1 MSKGSIQGH
10 PKVWLIRTAQAI
22 GDLDHCVKESIT
34 LSITSRNPV
43 SFRSPAQPQPMER
56 GCVRRTSRSDW
67 GGTRLWTSA
76 RAPGRFGHAAAGAPH
91 TAAVRKSSP
100 TATILADTDSNACDE
115 TRSHSHIA
123 PTQGGCAFLRASVRK
138 LNPETCIFDCSRAM
152 EKRNCVESRC
162 FDCMIHFKSQFL
174 GPGNFYITFNHEDPI
189 THLPDSDHSW
199 SYSIGSRPLL
209 RPNQRVEAIVQRQ
222 RHEGLGTGWTREV

>member
-1 MSKGSIQGH
+1 MSEG
-10 PKVWLIRTAQAI
+10 
-22 GDLDHCVKESIT
+22 
-34 LSITSRNPV
+34 
-43 SFRSPAQPQPMER
+43 PAAAV
-56 GCVRRTSRSDW
+56 GV
-67 GGTRLWTSA
+67 
-76 RAPGRFGHAAAGAPH
+76 APGFGPAPERPEGSDMLRLVLR
-91 TAAVRKSSP
+91 TQPRSENRRRL
-100 TATILADTDSNACDE
+100 ATILADTDSNACDE

-162 FDCMIHFKSQFL
+162 FDCMILFKSQFL